1 MDSQVL
7 TTVGLALDIL
17 GVCILFRFGLPGAV
31 RKAMRFARNID
42 LVDSVEELTPE
53 EREEDRVQMARERRW
68 DVGSGIGQW
77 SALVFLVLG
86 FTLQIVAVWI

>member
-1 MDSQVL
+1 MGSQGL
-7 TTVGLALDIL
+7 ITVGLGLDIL

-31 RKAMRFARNID
+31 RKSIRLARNID

-53 EREEDRVQMARERRW
+53 EREEDRIQMQRERRW
-68 DVGSGIGQW
+68 DVRSGIGQW

-86 FTLQIVAVWI
+86 FALQIVGAWI

>member
-1 MDSQVL
+1 MDSEVL
-7 TTVGLALDIL
+7 ITVGLGLDIL

-31 RKAMRFARNID
+31 RRTFRFARNVD
-42 LVDSVEELTPE
+42 MVDSVEDLTPE
-53 EREEDRVQMARERRW
+53 EREEDRIQMARERRW

-86 FTLQIVAVWI
+86 FTLQIVGVWI